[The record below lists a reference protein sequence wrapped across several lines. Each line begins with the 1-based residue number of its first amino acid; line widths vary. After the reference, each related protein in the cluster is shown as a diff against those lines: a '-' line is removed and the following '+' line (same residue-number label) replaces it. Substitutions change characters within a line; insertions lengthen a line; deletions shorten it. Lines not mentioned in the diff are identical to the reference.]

1 MELKFTP
8 IRVGVLVA
16 LLVGY
21 ALFGGFVIP
30 GELPAQALRRWVLV
44 LLLFVAGALGT
55 TVIDHRIG
63 SLERSSIRW
72 FYVVIGIAAMAV
84 AATLH
89 HQFRSG

>member
-8 IRVGVLVA
+8 IRVGMLMA

-21 ALFGGFVIP
+21 ALTGGFVIP
-30 GELPAQALRRWVLV
+30 GDLPAQALRKWVLV
-44 LLLFVAGALGT
+44 PLLFVAGAMGA

-72 FYVVIGIAAMAV
+72 FHIVVGIAAMAV

-89 HQFRSG
+89 HLFRSV